1 MALKTKSFK
10 NPYVGV
16 DTEKYSMLYTT
27 NGDYS
32 VSMRVANP
40 VLTFCGDP
48 KKYYGFH
55 SLLGSVIKTL
65 GVGHTIQKQ
74 DVFTKK
80 TYRAVKHTDFLSS
93 KNQEHFDGREYT
105 EITTYLTI
113 TKNSRRG
120 MFYQYDSKEFVQF
133 QRKVQKVV
141 TQLESKGMKP
151 ELMKEKALRQ
161 FARRMMT
168 VNFTDHHFS
177 LTNIK
182 SSSEAL
188 LMGDF
193 QIKCVSLV
201 DIDEVEIPEVIEPCH
216 DEPKLDS
223 PFPVDLMG
231 FLHKVPDYES
241 MVFNQVVTIPDQN
254 HQVAKLKAKRR
265 NHSNIPDPANEVSM
279 DDIDKLLKHIVGN
292 SQLIVQAHFNVM
304 LKTSVGGSDK
314 AIDYIESQLFDIGIV
329 PSKNA
334 YNQLELF
341 RASLPGNTGELKDYD
356 RFLTVT
362 DSALCFFFKEQSP
375 VDEESNFKVY
385 FTDREGRPIV
395 IDTCDLPVLTQ
406 RTNNR
411 NFFTLGPSGSG
422 KSFKMNH
429 LVRQYFRNGMDIV
442 MVDTGHSYWGLCQYY
457 GGRYI
462 TYTEEKP
469 ITMNPFR
476 IELEEYNEEKREFL
490 VSLLGIIWKG
500 ADGSLNGVEHT
511 VLSSVVKSYYSDFF
525 GRQEKD
531 KQQLS
536 FNTFYE
542 YSVEQIR
549 SIMETEGIPFNI
561 QEYQYILK
569 KFYQGGQYERILND
583 ETDRAL
589 FDEKLI
595 IFEID
600 AIKDHK
606 ILSPITTIIIM
617 DVFIQKMR
625 NKPGRKALVIEEAWK
640 AIASPLMAQYIV
652 YLYKTVR
659 KFWGLVGIITQ
670 DLEDI
675 ISSDIVQK
683 CIIKNSGTTFL
694 LDQENLE
701 GDFGEVAKLLGLNE
715 IEQSKIFTINQL
727 DNREGRGK
735 FKEVYIRRGA
745 VGEVYGIEGSFYEYL
760 LYTTERVEK
769 DAVQIYVQRSGQ
781 LEAGL
786 EQFITDFQ
794 DSGRSLEVFCQQI
807 TGTSQ
812 EPEPELLSA

>member
-1 MALKTKSFK
+1 
-10 NPYVGV
+10 
-16 DTEKYSMLYTT
+16 
-27 NGDYS
+27 
-32 VSMRVANP
+32 
-40 VLTFCGDP
+40 
-48 KKYYGFH
+48 
-55 SLLGSVIKTL
+55 
-65 GVGHTIQKQ
+65 
-74 DVFTKK
+74 
-80 TYRAVKHTDFLSS
+80 
-93 KNQEHFDGREYT
+93 
-105 EITTYLTI
+105 
-113 TKNSRRG
+113 
-120 MFYQYDSKEFVQF
+120 
-133 QRKVQKVV
+133 
-141 TQLESKGMKP
+141 
-151 ELMKEKALRQ
+151 
-161 FARRMMT
+161 
-168 VNFTDHHFS
+168 
-177 LTNIK
+177 
-182 SSSEAL
+182 
-188 LMGDF
+188 
-193 QIKCVSLV
+193 
-201 DIDEVEIPEVIEPCH
+201 
-216 DEPKLDS
+216 
-223 PFPVDLMG
+223 
-231 FLHKVPDYES
+231 
-241 MVFNQVVTIPDQN
+241 
-254 HQVAKLKAKRR
+254 
-265 NHSNIPDPANEVSM
+265 
-279 DDIDKLLKHIVGN
+279 
-292 SQLIVQAHFNVM
+292 
-304 LKTSVGGSDK
+304 
-314 AIDYIESQLFDIGIV
+314 
-329 PSKNA
+329 
-334 YNQLELF
+334 
-341 RASLPGNTGELKDYD
+341 
-356 RFLTVT
+356 
-362 DSALCFFFKEQSP
+362 
-375 VDEESNFKVY
+375 
-385 FTDREGRPIV
+385 
-395 IDTCDLPVLTQ
+395 
-406 RTNNR
+406 
-411 NFFTLGPSGSG
+411 
-422 KSFKMNH
+422 
-429 LVRQYFRNGMDIV
+429 MDIV